1 MPHGLTIKRAGSET
15 PEWLGSVFSDFP
27 MYTGDEFARP
37 TAGGGGFGDPLERTI
52 DMVLMD
58 VVDDYVS
65 IGRAALDY
73 GVVIKEVDADL
84 CEYEVDEAE
93 TAKLR
98 GHIRENR
105 VAWARSDP
113 EEIAEKYRKG
123 EINSMDAVR
132 RYAVIL
138 DWETGDPL
146 PKTIAQFR
154 ESFERRSIGHWS

>member
-1 MPHGLTIKRAGSET
+1 MC
-15 PEWLGSVFSDFP
+15 
-27 MYTGDEFARP
+27 
-37 TAGGGGFGDPLERTI
+37 
-52 DMVLMD
+52 D
-58 VVDDYVS
+58 V
-65 IGRAALDY
+65 GRVAVDY
-73 GVVIKEVDADL
+73 GVVSKEVDGDL
-84 CEYEVDEAE
+84 CKYEVEEAE

-98 GHIRENR
+98 EHIRENR

-113 EEIAEKYRKG
+113 EEIAEKYRRG

-154 ESFERRSIGHWS
+154 ESFERRSVGHWS